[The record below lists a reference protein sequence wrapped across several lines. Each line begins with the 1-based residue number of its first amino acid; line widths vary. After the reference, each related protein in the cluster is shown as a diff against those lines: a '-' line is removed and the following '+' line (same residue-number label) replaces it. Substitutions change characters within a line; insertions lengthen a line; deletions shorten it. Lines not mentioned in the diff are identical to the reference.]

1 MHECLGDGVKRLAR
15 SEIKNYNR
23 TNRSLHY
30 MRDMECGDTVR
41 DSDIAV
47 LRTEKVLSVG
57 ASPKFFDLLIGKKL
71 TKSVKN
77 GEGVQIE
84 HFLSE

>member
-1 MHECLGDGVKRLAR
+1 
-15 SEIKNYNR
+15 
-23 TNRSLHY
+23 
-30 MRDMECGDTVR
+30 MRDMKCGEIIQE
-41 DSDIAV
+41 SDIAI